1 MGMYNYYAYDD
12 GIPELGFG
20 VRPAGG
26 KFGVR
31 FDLTDYDTIQG
42 VQMLFNHTLND
53 ANDKYFDIVVWKDE
67 NGKPGEEIYRMQNQR
82 PHWQEQP
89 YRFTYYK
96 FDKTVTSAS
105 TFYVGIEQRNDAL
118 INIGFDASVDNIQY
132 NFVNTNGS
140 WQQSSKHGSLMIRPV
155 VGASYY
161 IGVEENG
168 PSTGSG
174 NFTIYPNPVRSTLHI
189 EGDVEGSQM
198 SLYDIMGRKVLEAEG
213 QSELSVDHLVNGLY
227 FIRVITAEG
236 QVINQKFII
245 EK

>member
-1 MGMYNYYAYDD
+1 
-12 GIPELGFG
+12 
-20 VRPAGG
+20 
-26 KFGVR
+26 
-31 FDLTDYDTIQG
+31 
-42 VQMLFNHTLND
+42 
-53 ANDKYFDIVVWKDE
+53 
-67 NGKPGEEIYRMQNQR
+67 
-82 PHWQEQP
+82 
-89 YRFTYYK
+89 
-96 FDKTVTSAS
+96 
-105 TFYVGIEQRNDAL
+105 
-118 INIGFDASVDNIQY
+118 
-132 NFVNTNGS
+132 
-140 WQQSSKHGSLMIRPV
+140 MIRPV

-174 NFTIYPNPVRSTLHI
+174 TFTIYPNPVRSTLHI

-198 SLYDIMGRKVLEAEG
+198 NLYDIMGRKVLEAEG